1 MIGQSNLTTRPRE
14 LDYVELHWLEKI
26 TGRPSHDWDIYI
38 VKELM
43 DNALD
48 ADELWARKEGKEI
61 TLDIQL
67 VYNHQPEL
75 DIYSLEIA
83 VNNSAPFPT
92 DSLSSI
98 FDFTSYASSKS
109 HYKYPSRGQ
118 QGNALKTLLGIPYAL
133 RHEFYGDYNNLRK
146 PLEIETGNQ
155 SFDVSL
161 DIDEYEQRV
170 SLVLQPPVLL
180 DRSDKTSISVRMDR
194 FKQEKRRTTNDLL
207 MFARRFTLLNP
218 HVSFHWQVNNS
229 GERSQWD
236 FERDKSWSG
245 RFHDTAPVHWYEY
258 TQLKELLLA
267 IERERGQDEPLARVL
282 QVFAGFTADEDPDG
296 KNAKRLCKQLGFN
309 TVGSLRLA
317 ENHAQTLRHGLVPAL
332 NVEGRRVSAEEL
344 GGVGSFLS
352 NTLGELF
359 SLKSSPQYRRV
370 VYDSATDP
378 AHPFVLEIALAHLS
392 EGKRV
397 IWTGLNHTPTYE
409 DPFYTKPFYLPGAQK
424 MPVFGLDGFLDAYG
438 QTADQPT
445 LLVVHI
451 VCPNL
456 AFQDFSKTVME
467 TRPFREPVTEALHQ
481 MLSEYRIS
489 HAPQVENLQQLVHDL
504 LPKAIEMLTLQNRQR
519 YSGSQLLHAVR
530 RLLVKHLHDDGRQE
544 FADNWLNDPAA
555 NGRLQGYIQ
564 TYTTEHQREMAG
576 LIQIERGRLSL
587 PVHPN
592 GFTPISL
599 NVIKNQQVQDACVNK
614 ILLVSEPELEAI
626 ITFNGLLPRFDAA
639 ILQLDDT
646 FDACFEAL
654 LPHLRRLDL
663 PLALLHHAT
672 AADCLLFHRLRAKL
686 DAFNLHDVA
695 LYDIGLTPAQSLSLG
710 LLTETGSDVADRA
723 SLAQYLDDDEVAFL
737 VDERRQISLFSFP
750 LDQMISWLENRFVEM
765 ALAPKFIPSAS
776 HLRTTALSLVKKS
789 VTDWVRVQL
798 DELTNTGFLA
808 DQAMEMIASD
818 FGMNDL
824 LARLEPTLVEDPLKS
839 WRMISAELIQEGL
852 NEILLAKHDELAG
865 FITKSHRDF

>member
-14 LDYVELHWLEKI
+14 LDYVELHWLEKT
-26 TGRPSHDWDIYI
+26 TGRPSHDWDLYV
-38 VKELM
+38 VKELL

-75 DIYSLEIA
+75 DIYTLDIA
-83 VNNSAPFPT
+83 VSNSAPFPT

-133 RHEFYGDYNNLRK
+133 RREFYGDYNNLRK
-146 PLEIETGNQ
+146 PLEIETGNR

-161 DIDEYEQRV
+161 DIDEYEQKA
-170 SLVLQPPVLL
+170 SLIFQPPVFL
-180 DRSDKTSISVRMDR
+180 DRSDKTSIRVRIDR
-194 FKQEKRRTTNDLL
+194 FVQEKRRTTNDLL
-207 MFARRFTLLNP
+207 LFARRFALLNP
-218 HVSFHWQVNNS
+218 HVSFHWQVLNS

-245 RFHDTAPVHWYEY
+245 RFNDTAPVHWYEY
-258 TQLKELLLA
+258 AQLKELLLA

-296 KNAKRLCKQLGFN
+296 KNAKRLSQQLGFS

-317 ENHAQTLRHGLVPAL
+317 ENHTQTLRDGLVPAL
-332 NVEGRRVSAEEL
+332 TIEGRRVSAEEL
-344 GGVGSFLS
+344 GGLGSFLTK
-352 NTLGELF
+352 TLGELF
-359 SLKSSPQYRRV
+359 SLKSSPQYRRI
-370 VYDSATDP
+370 VYDSPTDP

-409 DPFYTKPFYLPGAQK
+409 DPFYTKAFYLPNAQK
-424 MPVFGLDGFLDAYG
+424 ASVYGLDGFLDAYG

-456 AFQDFSKTVME
+456 AFQDFSKTIME

-481 MLSEYRIS
+481 MLTEYRAS
-489 HAPQVENLQQLVHDL
+489 NAPQVENLQQLVHEL
-504 LPKAIEMLTLQNRQR
+504 LPKAIQMLTLQNRQR

-530 RLLVKHLHDDGRQE
+530 RLLAKQLHDDGRQE
-544 FADNWLNDPAA
+544 FADTWLNDPAA
-555 NGRLQGYIQ
+555 NSRLQGYIQ
-564 TYTTEHQREMAG
+564 TYATEHQTEMAG

-587 PVHPN
+587 PVHPD
-592 GFTPISL
+592 GFKPISL
-599 NVIKNQQVQDACVNK
+599 NVIKDLDMQDACVNK

-654 LPHLRRLDL
+654 LPHLRRFNL

-672 AADCLLFHRLRAKL
+672 AADCLLFHRLRTKL
-686 DAFNLHDVA
+686 DASNLQDVA
-695 LYDIGLTPAQSLSLG
+695 LYDIGLKPAQGLRLG
-710 LLTETGSDVADRA
+710 LLTETGSEGTDRA
-723 SLAQYLDDDEVAFL
+723 SLAKYLGDDEIEFL
-737 VDERRQISLFSFP
+737 IDQKRQISLFSFP
-750 LDQMISWLENRFVEM
+750 LDQMINWLENRFVETE
-765 ALAPKFIPSAS
+765 LSPKFIPSAA

-789 VTDWVRVQL
+789 VTDWVRMRL
-798 DELTNTGFLA
+798 DELTNISFLS
-808 DQAMEMIASD
+808 DQAMEMISSD
-818 FGMNDL
+818 FGLNDL
-824 LARLEPTLVEDPLKS
+824 LARLEPALDEDPLKS
-839 WRMISAELIQEGL
+839 WRMISAELIQERL
-852 NEILLAKHDELAG
+852 SEILVAKHDQLTG
-865 FITKSHRDF
+865 FITKKAKGL

>member
-14 LDYVELHWLEKI
+14 LDYIELHWLEKI

-38 VKELM
+38 VKELL

-61 TLDIQL
+61 TLDIEL
-67 VYNHQPEL
+67 VYNHQREL
-75 DIYSLEIA
+75 DIYSLDIA
-83 VNNSAPFPT
+83 VTNNAPFPT
-92 DSLSSI
+92 DSLPSI

-133 RHEFYGDYNNLRK
+133 RREFYGDYNNLRK
-146 PLEIETGNQ
+146 PLEIETSNQ

-170 SLVLQPPVLL
+170 SLVLPPPVSLNH
-180 DRSDKTSISVRMDR
+180 SDKTSISVRMDR
-194 FKQEKRRTTNDLL
+194 FVQEKERTTNDLL
-207 MFARRFTLLNP
+207 MFARRFALLNP
-218 HVSFHWQVNNS
+218 HVSFRWRVHNS

-245 RFHDTAPVHWYEY
+245 RFNDTAPVHWYEY
-258 TQLKELLLA
+258 AQLKELLLA
-267 IERERGQDEPLARVL
+267 LERERGRDEPLARVL
-282 QVFAGFTADEDPDG
+282 QVFAGFTAGEDPDG
-296 KNAKRLCKQLGFN
+296 KNAKRLCEQLGFS

-332 NVEGRRVSAEEL
+332 TIEGRRVSAEEL
-344 GGVGSFLS
+344 GGLGSFLT
-352 NTLGELF
+352 NTLGQLF
-359 SLKSSPQYRRV
+359 PLESAPEYRRI
-370 VYDSATDP
+370 VYDSPTDP

-409 DPFYTKPFYLPGAQK
+409 DPFYTKAFYLPNAQK
-424 MPVFGLDGFLDAYG
+424 APVYGLDGFLDAYG

-451 VCPNL
+451 ICPNL

-467 TRPFREPVTEALHQ
+467 TRPFREPVTGALHQ
-481 MLSEYRIS
+481 LLTEYRTS
-489 HAPQVENLQQLVHDL
+489 HAPQVEDLQQLVHDL
-504 LPKAIEMLTLQNRQR
+504 LPKAIESLMVQQR

-530 RLLVKHLHDDGRQE
+530 RLLLKQLHEDNRQE

-564 TYTTEHQREMAG
+564 TYATEHQREMAG

-592 GFTPISL
+592 GFRPISL
-599 NVIKNQQVQDACVNK
+599 NLIKDQDVQDACVNK

-654 LPHLRRLDL
+654 LPHLRRFNL
-663 PLALLHHAT
+663 PLVLLHHAT
-672 AADCLLFHRLRAKL
+672 AADCLLFHRLRTKL
-686 DAFNLHDVA
+686 DAFNLQDVA
-695 LYDIGLTPAQSLSLG
+695 LYDIGLKPAQGLSLG
-710 LLTETGSDVADRA
+710 LLTEPGSDGADRA
-723 SLAQYLDDDEVAFL
+723 LLAQYLGEDEVAFL
-737 VDERRQISLFSFP
+737 IDQRRQTNLFSFP
-750 LDQMISWLENRFVEM
+750 FNQMIDWLENRFVEL
-765 ALAPKFIPSAS
+765 ALAPKFIPSAA
-776 HLRTTALSLVKKS
+776 HLRATALSFVKKS
-789 VTDWVRVQL
+789 VTDWVRMRL
-798 DELTNTGFLA
+798 DELTNISFLA
-808 DQAMEMIASD
+808 DQATEMISSD
-818 FGMNDL
+818 FGLNDL
-824 LARLEPTLVEDPLKS
+824 LARLKPALAEDPLKS
-839 WRMISAELIQEGL
+839 WRMISAELIQERL
-852 NEILLAKHDELAG
+852 SEILLVKHDQLAG
-865 FITKSHRDF
+865 FIKDR